1 MKEVVSAMDTI
12 TTSSAYAITRHN
24 KCYTRFT
31 DKLVLKKDF
40 DNRSIIN
47 IITCS
52 ILESYYD

>member
-12 TTSSAYAITRHN
+12 TTSSTHAITRHN
-24 KCYTRFT
+24 NCYTRFT